1 MTPPRPVSDGARSA
15 ARTTRCR
22 ARDRDPT
29 RDARRDHGLDD
40 DDDTIESIR
49 EHFGVDDVADTRP

>member
-1 MTPPRPVSDGARSA
+1 VSNS
-15 ARTTRCR
+15 
-22 ARDRDPT
+22 DRNPS

-40 DDDTIESIR
+40 DDDIDRVDR